1 MRALRWGIA
10 GALVIV
16 LAVLAAPFVVP
27 LRQWMPQLSELAS
40 MRLGQRVALADLQLS
55 LWPKPGAIARGV
67 RIGKSNEI
75 VIDEVRLSL
84 APQTLLDDVPV
95 IDEIRARTVSLNEAG
110 LAIITGLTRRAAAAS
125 SGRPAGWRIARVV
138 FEDVAL
144 EHQTLR
150 LQPFDLTLDFGAGN
164 ALARITAVTRDGS
177 FRLSMRPRDAGELAL
192 EVHAKHWRVPVKG
205 VGLEFTSLVAQGQ
218 LRGRTLTLKS
228 VHTAIYDGRVG
239 GEAVLRW
246 GDRWDLRSA
255 LDIRGVDMEK
265 LQRAL
270 KRPVKIRGRL
280 TAHALVHSRAKRVG
294 ALIDAV
300 ALDAPFRIE
309 DGALGGVDLVKAA
322 TLSGEDA
329 SRSGETRFD
338 EFTGK
343 LSVRGRA
350 RRVDDF
356 CARSSALVAGGN
368 VQVDAR
374 ERLSGRLD
382 VSVADTAGL
391 IRVPVRLSGTSS
403 DPIATPSQLMSVGA
417 LIGTL
422 ILPGVGTAIGA
433 SAANLLEG
441 QVGCS

>member
-16 LAVLAAPFVVP
+16 LAVFAAPFVVP

-40 MRLGQRVALADLQLS
+40 MRLGQRVVLADLQLN

-67 RIGKSNEI
+67 RIGKANEI

-84 APQTLLDDVPV
+84 APETLLDDVPM

-110 LAIITGLTRRAAAAS
+110 LAIMTGLTRRAAATS
-125 SGRPAGWRIARVV
+125 SARPAGWRIASVV
-138 FEDVAL
+138 FEDVAV

-150 LQPFDLTLDFGAGN
+150 LKPFDLTLDFGAGN
-164 ALARITAVTRDGS
+164 ALSLVTAVTRDGS
-177 FRLSMRPRDAGELAL
+177 FQLSMRPRDSGEFAL
-192 EVHAKHWRVPVKG
+192 EVHAKHWRVPVKE
-205 VGLEFTSLVAQGQ
+205 VALEFDSLVAEGR
-218 LRGRTLTLKS
+218 LRGRTLALKPM
-228 VHTAIYDGRVG
+228 HAAIYDGRVG

-246 GDRWDLRSA
+246 GDRWDLRTA
-255 LDIRGVDMEK
+255 LDIRGVNVEK

-270 KRPVKIRGRL
+270 NRPVKLRGRL
-280 TAHALVHSRAKRVG
+280 TAHALVHSRAKRAG
-294 ALIDAV
+294 ALLDAV
-300 ALDAPFRIE
+300 ALDAPFRVE
-309 DGALGGVDLVKAA
+309 HGAFGGVDLSRAA
-322 TLSGEDA
+322 SVSGDA
-329 SRSGETRFD
+329 IADGETRFD

-356 CARSSALVAGGN
+356 CARSNALVAGGN

-382 VSVADTAGL
+382 VSLANTAGL
-391 IRVPVRLSGTSS
+391 VRVPVRLSGTSS
-403 DPIATPSQLMSVGA
+403 EPVATPSQLMSVGA
-417 LIGTL
+417 VIGTL
-422 ILPGVGTAIGA
+422 LLPGVGTAIGA
-433 SAANLLEG
+433 SAAGLLEG